1 MHPEGSMYE
10 ETMIGQSDAILTKI
24 WQILHDA
31 CDKGYGEF
39 TYKVIDYGDSV
50 DSEFSCKIYGETR
63 YPDESLDDS
72 FKLMELVQSLN
83 KTMTSTQE
91 KPWTSFTMTYQNGG
105 KAEVKYNYD
114 PLPDV

>member
-1 MHPEGSMYE
+1 MYE
-10 ETMIGQSDAILTKI
+10 QTMIGQSDAVLSKI
-24 WQILHDA
+24 WQILHDT
-31 CDKGYGEF
+31 CGERYEEF
-39 TYKVIDYGDSV
+39 TFKAADYGDSV
-50 DSEFSCKIYGETR
+50 DSEFLCKIDGKVS

-83 KTMTSTQE
+83 KIMTSQQQ

-114 PLPDV
+114 PLPDA